1 MDRDELIARIIDPK
15 EWHNHD
21 GLKRVAANYPVDAA
35 STESEANR
43 AVALSLDKAR
53 AILAALESRP
63 APTEERAQA
72 TLEQWMGGDH
82 IPTRAQII
90 AAMID
95 FATNTTPSRDEEG
108 SVAVLREIWLEA
120 HETIPRDGEDAAF
133 AALGRILEITSRA
146 LKTST
151 PETQTV
157 EGGGQ

>member
-1 MDRDELIARIIDPK
+1 MDRDELIARAK
-15 EWHNHD
+15 ALLALVRSD
-21 GLKRVAANYPVDAA
+21 GWTPEREDMCTDL
-35 STESEANR
+35 
-43 AVALSLDKAR
+43 LS

-108 SVAVLREIWLEA
+108 SVAVPREIWLEA